1 MLQQTSLQA
10 EGLRKDV
17 AVLIA
22 EKTQLTTQLQAK
34 NQETYYLDS
43 ELKHM
48 TKQAVNTENA
58 LGRTAAEVEQ
68 LKKEKQQL
76 QQLLQDTQQAAA
88 MTNHQTKQEAAL
100 W

>member
-1 MLQQTSLQA
+1 MP
-10 EGLRKDV
+10 
-17 AVLIA
+17 
-22 EKTQLTTQLQAK
+22 
-34 NQETYYLDS
+34 
-43 ELKHM
+43 
-48 TKQAVNTENA
+48 KQAVNTENA
-58 LGRTAAEVEQ
+58 LRRTAAELEQ

>member
-1 MLQQTSLQA
+1 MP
-10 EGLRKDV
+10 
-17 AVLIA
+17 
-22 EKTQLTTQLQAK
+22 
-34 NQETYYLDS
+34 
-43 ELKHM
+43 
-48 TKQAVNTENA
+48 KQAVNTENV
-58 LGRTAAEVEQ
+58 LRRTAAELEQ